1 MKRAVIAGLAILVF
15 GGARLPYERHLAE
28 LQNAAGFRTTKLD
41 LSLREQLGQMGFV
54 ASLSGFRSLIAAYL
68 FLEAYD
74 AWTTPIGET
83 GQQWSRMAN
92 LLSTITTLQPK
103 SETYWDMAAWHMAYN
118 ASVAALEDE
127 TQPSEPLRKRAQ
139 KQYWELGRK
148 FIEDGIANNPRSSKL
163 YATLARILV
172 DKFED
177 HCAAADA
184 YAKAADCPGAL
195 PYLRRAA
202 AYELAKCEGR
212 EREAYQAL
220 LDLYK
225 RGESERTPSVIASIK
240 RLEDKLGI
248 PPEQR
253 IKEPDAQ

>member
-15 GGARLPYERHLAE
+15 GGARLPFERHLAAM
-28 LQNAAGFRTTKLD
+28 QNAAGFRTTKLD
-41 LSLREQLGQMGFV
+41 LTLREQLGQMGFV

-74 AWTTPIGET
+74 AWTTPIGDT

-92 LLSTITTLQPK
+92 LLRTITTLQPK
-103 SETYWDMAAWHMAYN
+103 SEMYWDMAAWHMAYN

-127 TQPSEPLRKRAQ
+127 RQPSEPLRRRAQ
-139 KQYWELGRK
+139 RQYWDLGKK
-148 FIEDGIANNPRSSKL
+148 FIEDGIANNPRSPKL
-163 YATLARILV
+163 RATLARILLEKY
-172 DKFED
+172 DD

-184 YAKAADCPGAL
+184 FAAAAAQPGAL

-212 EREAYQAL
+212 EQEAYKAL
-220 LDLYK
+220 LDLYN
-225 RGESERTPSVIASIK
+225 GGDSERTPSVIASIK

-253 IKEPDAQ
+253 IQEPDAQ